1 MSRVNLFAFTEPSR
15 EVGYVGYVSLNRE
28 ADGSVTLT
36 VREPG
41 ATEPPQAT
49 ITLPIEALRALGDA
63 ARFEALQH
71 KAADKAGD

>member
-28 ADGSVTLT
+28 PDGAVTLT

-41 ATEPPQAT
+41 DTEPAQAT
-49 ITLPIEALRALGDA
+49 ITLPIEAVRALGEA
-63 ARFEALQH
+63 ARFEALRH
-71 KAADKAGD
+71 KDGAKEGD